1 MTIDTNPQQSILAL
15 AEAATDAATKEK
27 LQSLASADSYTTE
40 VSRKRVSVLDL
51 LERHPSIQLPFS
63 SFLALLP
70 PMRVRQYSISSSP
83 LWNPGHVTL
92 TYSVLESPAL
102 ANPANKHIGVATSYL
117 AGLEVGD
124 KLNVSVRPSH
134 SAFHLP
140 VNPEKTPV
148 VMIAAG
154 SGLAPF
160 RGFVQERAAQVA
172 SGRDLAPAVLFFG
185 CRDPEQ
191 DDIYRAELDRWEK
204 MGAVSV
210 RRAYSRVEH
219 EGDEGE
225 ESKGCKYVQDRL
237 WVDREELCDLWDRGA
252 KVYVCGSRG
261 LGEGVKDTVVRIA
274 VERRR
279 RDGKGGKVAVAVGE
293 GEGEGEGVSAEER
306 ALKWFESIRNERYAT
321 DVFD

>member
-1 MTIDTNPQQSILAL
+1 LTIDTNPQQSILAL

-51 LERHPSIQLPFS
+51 LEQHPSIQLPFS

-185 CRDPEQ
+185 CRDPKQ
-191 DDIYRAELDRWEK
+191 DDIYRAELDRWER

-210 RRAYSRVEH
+210 RRAYSRVD
-219 EGDEGE
+219 GINE

-237 WVDREELCDLWDRGA
+237 WVDREELCELWDRGA

-261 LGEGVKDTVVRIA
+261 LGEGVKDVVVRIA

-279 RDGKGGKVAVAVGE
+279 RRDGE
-293 GEGEGEGVSAEER
+293 GEQEGEGGVSPEER